1 MLLLFIIGAGK
12 ILSFLFDLI
21 SPFILPRLNLQ
32 KRYGGGWALVT
43 GGSEGIGF
51 AIAEEL
57 AKEGFNIV
65 LISRN
70 KGKLEDARGKILKVK
85 SGI

>member
-1 MLLLFIIGAGK
+1 MLLFLIGAGK
-12 ILSFLFDLI
+12 LLTFLFELI
-21 SPFILPRLNLQ
+21 SPFVMPRLNLL

-65 LISRN
+65 LVSRS
-70 KGKLEDARGKILKVK
+70 KEKL
-85 SGI
+85 

>member
-1 MLLLFIIGAGK
+1 MFLLFLIGAGK
-12 ILSFLFDLI
+12 LLLFFYDLI
-21 SPFILPRLNLQ
+21 SPFVVPRFNLL

-57 AKEGFNIV
+57 AKDGFNIILV
-65 LISRN
+65 SRS
-70 KGKLEDARGKILKVK
+70 KEKL
-85 SGI
+85 

>member
-1 MLLLFIIGAGK
+1 MLLLFLIGAGK
-12 ILSFLFDLI
+12 LLTFLFELI
-21 SPFILPRLNLQ
+21 SPFVMPRLNLL

-65 LISRN
+65 LVSRS
-70 KGKLEDARGKILKVK
+70 KEKL
-85 SGI
+85 

>member
-1 MLLLFIIGAGK
+1 M
-12 ILSFLFDLI
+12 
-21 SPFILPRLNLQ
+21 PRLNLL

-65 LISRN
+65 LVSRS
-70 KGKLEDARGKILKVK
+70 KEKL
-85 SGI
+85 

>member
-1 MLLLFIIGAGK
+1 MLLLFLIGAGK
-12 ILSFLFDLI
+12 LLTFLFELI
-21 SPFILPRLNLQ
+21 SPFVMPRLNLL

-51 AIAEEL
+51 AVAEEL

-65 LISRN
+65 LVSRS
-70 KGKLEDARGKILKVK
+70 KEKL
-85 SGI
+85 

>member
-1 MLLLFIIGAGK
+1 MLFLIGAGK
-12 ILSFLFDLI
+12 LLLFFYDLI
-21 SPFILPRLNLQ
+21 SPFVVPRLNLL

-57 AKEGFNIV
+57 AKDGFNIILV
-65 LISRN
+65 SRS
-70 KGKLEDARGKILKVK
+70 KEKL
-85 SGI
+85 

>member
-1 MLLLFIIGAGK
+1 MLFLIGGVKLLI
-12 ILSFLFDLI
+12 FLFEI
-21 SPFILPRLNLQ
+21 VSPFVMPRLNLV

-57 AKEGFNIV
+57 AKEGFNII
-65 LISRN
+65 LMSRS
-70 KGKLEDARGKILKVK
+70 KEKLEATREKLLKVR